1 MCVDLYIYYLNI
13 RKPYI
18 RGYEKNE
25 SLLFYYI
32 QGKAF
37 QIIHFSFDL
46 HHVAKRLMVMYSY
59 QCHIPPSS
67 PCLHPLSISLSL
79 LSVNM
84 SIFRY

>member
-46 HHVAKRLMVMYSY
+46 HHVAK
-59 QCHIPPSS
+59 
-67 PCLHPLSISLSL
+67 
-79 LSVNM
+79 
-84 SIFRY
+84 